1 MSDQAAI
8 SGDYCDLRF
17 VKGRKVAQIII
28 EIPIEAA
35 GVFVQAFGTPQ
46 PDKTVPVALARIH
59 PPRPVC
65 TCDLPAGSEH
75 LPGCPSAPTL
85 KQQLEKSIEHEDTKA
100 KRSWSELPRAQQ
112 AGIACEADN
121 FRRFLVAQYGNAPPD
136 DLVRKLCHV
145 SSRREFDSDPEAGKR
160 WDTLYSHYRLWVAG
174 ARI

>member
-85 KQQLEKSIEHEDTKA
+85 KQQLAASIEHEDTKA
-100 KRSWSELPRAQQ
+100 KRSWSELSRAQQ
-112 AGIACEADN
+112 AGIAANELD
-121 FRRFLVAQYGNAPPD
+121 FQRFLSVGDADSAAQQIRFRCKVG
-136 DLVRKLCHV
+136 
-145 SSRREFDSDPEAGKR
+145 SRREFDAHPTLGKR
-160 WDTLYSHYRLWVAG
+160 WDELYSQYRMWMAG
-174 ARI
+174 ARV